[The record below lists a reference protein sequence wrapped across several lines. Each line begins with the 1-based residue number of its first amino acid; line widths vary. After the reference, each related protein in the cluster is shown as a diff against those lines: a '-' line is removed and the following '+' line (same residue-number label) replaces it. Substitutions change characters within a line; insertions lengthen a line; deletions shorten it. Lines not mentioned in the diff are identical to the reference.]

1 MVLQIPISRGIAAI
15 AWHDV
20 ALLSIKSGIYI
31 SLLRNMQKDKR
42 SIAQLV
48 ERWTVKAY
56 SPNDDW

>member
-48 ERWTVKAY
+48 ERWTVKA
-56 SPNDDW
+56 